1 MIPVS
6 AIEEWRNKVPW
17 QTNEQVEQDLIICR
31 GLKEIFKD
39 NNFIYS
45 GVVFRFGLVY
55 LIAQILAIPDISNP
69 TFWSWQFIAL
79 LYIDNN
85 NLNKKK

>member
-1 MIPVS
+1 MQ
-6 AIEEWRNKVPW
+6 KKF
-17 QTNEQVEQDLIICR
+17 LII
-31 GLKEIFKD
+31 GNINAITYKEIFKD